1 MTPLLKKAG
10 LDADNLASYRPIS
23 QLSLVSKLLEKHVA
37 IQIRQHMEFND
48 IFDTFQSV
56 YRSAHSCETAMVQ
69 IQDDILKALDCGKHI
84 ILVLLDLSAAF
95 DSVDHD
101 ILLDK
106 LHMIGVRGDAL
117 RWVESYLS
125 ARTQVIR
132 IGDATSQPI
141 HLPCLVP
148 QGSVPGRCF
157 LIYTATTISAV
168 YLPNIVT
175 GSVSI
180 LHMGLSLVPSR
191 SPCSLV
197 SVHLEHSSIIFFF
210 YNFRLVNQHYH
221 HR

>member
-1 MTPLLKKAG
+1 
-10 LDADNLASYRPIS
+10 
-23 QLSLVSKLLEKHVA
+23 
-37 IQIRQHMEFND
+37 
-48 IFDTFQSV
+48 
-56 YRSAHSCETAMVQ
+56 MVQ

-141 HLPCLVP
+141 HLPCLVTR
-148 QGSVPGRCF
+148 QCTRTLLFNIYCHHDLGSVFAKYCHG
-157 LIYTATTISAV
+157 V
-168 YLPNIVT
+168 
-175 GSVSI
+175 
-180 LHMGLSLVPSR
+180 
-191 SPCSLV
+191 
-197 SVHLEHSSIIFFF
+197 
-210 YNFRLVNQHYH
+210 
-221 HR
+221 